1 MSKRL
6 YHLTIEFDSDTEEIE
21 YIVESVEQVD
31 EDHIKLTKISRL
43 DLQKYFD
50 EEDIVEI
57 LDSYEVGEA

>member
-31 EDHIKLTKISRL
+31 DDHIKLTKISRL

>member
-1 MSKRL
+1 MSTRL